1 MYLARIYKCYKQKY
15 FSGQLNTKIQYFR
28 SIEYIFQVVI
38 ALKKDCYSFMQFFC
52 PWVSHSL
59 DTNSKYMFL
68 IWKEMSL
75 TQYWFFFFCII
86 KFFDHWWTGRVF
98 IARIYRASFPN
109 TIILLFYYAVYTWI
123 WLSVFQHP
131 NQYLYLIW

>member
-59 DTNSKYMFL
+59 DTNSKFMFL

-75 TQYWFFFFCII
+75 TLYWFFFFFCII

-98 IARIYRASFPN
+98 IEHHFPIQSYYYFTMQYILEFNCQSFN
-109 TIILLFYYAVYTWI
+109 T
-123 WLSVFQHP
+123 
-131 NQYLYLIW
+131 LINTFI

>member
-38 ALKKDCYSFMQFFC
+38 ALKKDCYSCMQLFC

-59 DTNSKYMFL
+59 DTSSKFMFL

-75 TQYWFFFFCII
+75 TQYWFFFLHYQILWPLM
-86 KFFDHWWTGRVF
+86 DWTC
-98 IARIYRASFPN
+98 IYRASFPN